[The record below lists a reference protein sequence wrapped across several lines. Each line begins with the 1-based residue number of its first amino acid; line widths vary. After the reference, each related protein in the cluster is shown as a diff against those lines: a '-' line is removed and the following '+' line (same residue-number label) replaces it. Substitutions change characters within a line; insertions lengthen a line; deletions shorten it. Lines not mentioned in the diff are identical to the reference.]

1 MSLHQADKVGHSFP
15 SKPLLLMRNPLPP
28 SRGRGSTST
37 WTAES
42 FDQAPSLAS
51 HPLDAEHPPH
61 LPHEDDHL
69 SLFTPFAPPLSSFQQ
84 LLVHCPRGGKVM
96 DQEVNILRCLSPC
109 SRSSFKLDLCTV
121 STINLVLSLFG
132 SETCDTS
139 KLRKRWL
146 VGRWKEPTRASV
158 LRSNL
163 LLLFQ
168 IIVKQKEP
176 DHHSFWKNIK

>member
-1 MSLHQADKVGHSFP
+1 MMSLPQADKVGHSFP

-109 SRSSFKLDLCTV
+109 SRSSFKLDLFTV
-121 STINLVLSLFG
+121 STINLVQ
-132 SETCDTS
+132 E
-139 KLRKRWL
+139 K
-146 VGRWKEPTRASV
+146 
-158 LRSNL
+158 
-163 LLLFQ
+163 
-168 IIVKQKEP
+168 IVPLPYQQ
-176 DHHSFWKNIK
+176 DNQNHD

>member
-1 MSLHQADKVGHSFP
+1 MMSLPQADKVGHSFP

-84 LLVHCPRGGKVM
+84 LLVPCPRGGKVM
-96 DQEVNILRCLSPC
+96 DHEVNILRCLSPSQVPQPTC
-109 SRSSFKLDLCTV
+109 FWTFMAVGELTTSPHAQEVHSSLIF
-121 STINLVLSLFG
+121 VLSVRLTFVV
-132 SETCDTS
+132 SRTDT
-139 KLRKRWL
+139 
-146 VGRWKEPTRASV
+146 
-158 LRSNL
+158 
-163 LLLFQ
+163 
-168 IIVKQKEP
+168 
-176 DHHSFWKNIK
+176 

>member
-121 STINLVLSLFG
+121 STINLVPKIL
-132 SETCDTS
+132 
-139 KLRKRWL
+139 
-146 VGRWKEPTRASV
+146 P
-158 LRSNL
+158 N
-163 LLLFQ
+163 
-168 IIVKQKEP
+168 
-176 DHHSFWKNIK
+176 NIKQPLGFVNDYPYFSHYERQFLVIIQWLCNLTWIKKPTDLIT

>member
-1 MSLHQADKVGHSFP
+1 MMSLHQADKVGHSFP
-15 SKPLLLMRNPLPP
+15 SKPLLLVINPLPP
-28 SRGRGSTST
+28 SRGWGSTST
-37 WTAES
+37 WTAKS

-121 STINLVLSLFG
+121 STINLVLSSMF
-132 SETCDTS
+132 
-139 KLRKRWL
+139 
-146 VGRWKEPTRASV
+146 
-158 LRSNL
+158 
-163 LLLFQ
+163 
-168 IIVKQKEP
+168 
-176 DHHSFWKNIK
+176 SFRMISSHNVFILPIFFSQSFHPKCFPQNVFI